1 MADSVMKSGKL
12 PPLERI
18 EKLKQLRQAN
28 EIEISRLVMM
38 DKAKFLQTYSQRIGA
53 LDALAKAA
61 A

>member
-28 EIEISRLVMM
+28 EAEVSRLVMM